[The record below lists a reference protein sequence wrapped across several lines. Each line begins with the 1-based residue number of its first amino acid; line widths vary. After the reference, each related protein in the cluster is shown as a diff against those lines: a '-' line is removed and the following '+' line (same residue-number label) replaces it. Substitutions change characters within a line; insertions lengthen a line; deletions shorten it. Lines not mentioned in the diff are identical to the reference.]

1 MKIHANQRVTLWPFC
16 YKKNP
21 SDTAFQG
28 NSSEDVESTQWWKYP
43 WSSLEFDTWKARASE
58 IKNYHV
64 LHIPKWVVL
73 VVNTPRVFLHQLR
86 DCELGTCPKMP
97 RSLIDVRYSD
107 FYPFG
112 IEWFD
117 RWYPWQNVNQN
128 HLTLPASCQHHLY
141 LLLRIM
147 YKPVVE
153 D

>member
-1 MKIHANQRVTLWPFC
+1 MTFVTFPIRYL
-16 YKKNP
+16 K
-21 SDTAFQG
+21 G
-28 NSSEDVESTQWWKYP
+28 NSSEDVDAMIP
-43 WSSLEFDTWKARASE
+43 GIRHLLAPASE

-86 DCELGTCPKMP
+86 DCELGTRPKMP

-117 RWYPWQNVNQN
+117 RWYP
-128 HLTLPASCQHHLY
+128 
-141 LLLRIM
+141 
-147 YKPVVE
+147 
-153 D
+153 